1 MGCTSK
7 LKWPAEASGPI
18 KPAKVP
24 WAELQKAEN
33 FRDASKVSTCV
44 RT

>member
-7 LKWPAEASGPI
+7 LKWPAEAPGPI
-18 KPAKVP
+18 KAVKVP

-33 FRDASKVSTCV
+33 LRDARKVSTCV
-44 RT
+44 RM